1 MSNQSSAERVIRRPP
16 MEVREASERALS
28 KLRWHPSPSGPDS
41 FAAVWTS
48 RLFHF
53 KDDLSVHLLPAK
65 DGTRVRVKSASRV
78 GRYDFGQNARH
89 VRHFFEE
96 LERELQTRTEN

>member
-1 MSNQSSAERVIRRPP
+1 MSNQSSGERIVRSSP
-16 MEVREASERALS
+16 MEVREASRQALS
-28 KLRWHPSPSGPDS
+28 KLRWLPSPSGPDG

-53 KDDLSVHLLPAK
+53 KDDVTVSLLPAK
-65 DGTRVRVKSASRV
+65 EGTRVLVKSASRF

-89 VRHFFEE
+89 VRQFFEE
-96 LERELQTRTEN
+96 LERELGTSSQ

>member
-1 MSNQSSAERVIRRPP
+1 MGSRSLAACALEAGWRP
-16 MEVREASERALS
+16 VALG
-28 KLRWHPSPSGPDS
+28 SPA

-53 KDDLSVHLLPAK
+53 KDDLSVNLLPEK
-65 DGTRVRVKSASRV
+65 GGTKVRVKSASRV

-89 VRHFFEE
+89 VRQFFEE
-96 LERELQTRTEN
+96 LERELQTSSSDPLSVVSSELKTEN

>member
-1 MSNQSSAERVIRRPP
+1 MSYQSSEEKVIRRPP
-16 MEVREASERALS
+16 MEVREASRHALS
-28 KLRWHPSPSGPDS
+28 TLGWQPSPSGPYA

-53 KDDLSVHLLPAK
+53 KDDLSVNLLPEK
-65 DGTRVRVKSASRV
+65 GGTKVQVKSASRV

-89 VRHFFEE
+89 VRQFFEE
-96 LERELQTRTEN
+96 LERELQTSSQ

>member
-1 MSNQSSAERVIRRPP
+1 MSNQSSEERVIRRPP
-16 MEVREASERALS
+16 MEVREASLHALA
-28 KLRWHPSPSGPDS
+28 KLGWQPSPSGPYA

-53 KDDLSVHLLPAK
+53 KDDLSVNLLPEK
-65 DGTRVRVKSASRV
+65 GGTKVRVKSASRV

-89 VRHFFEE
+89 VRQFFEE
-96 LERELQTRTEN
+96 LERKLQTSSQ

>member
-1 MSNQSSAERVIRRPP
+1 MSNQSSEGRVIRRPP
-16 MEVREASERALS
+16 MEVRDASRRALS
-28 KLRWHPSPSGPDS
+28 NLRWHPSPSGPDG

-53 KDDLSVHLLPAK
+53 KDDVSVNLLPEKGA
-65 DGTRVRVKSASRV
+65 TRVRVKSASRV

-89 VRHFFEE
+89 VRQFFEE
-96 LERELQTRTEN
+96 LERELGTSSQ

>member
-1 MSNQSSAERVIRRPP
+1 
-16 MEVREASERALS
+16 MEVREASRLALS
-28 KLRWHPSPSGPDS
+28 KLGWRPLPSGPYA

-53 KDDLSVHLLPAK
+53 KDDLSVNLLPEK
-65 DGTRVRVKSASRV
+65 GGTKVRVKSASRI

-89 VRHFFEE
+89 VRRFFEE
-96 LERELQTRTEN
+96 LERELGRSSQ

>member
-1 MSNQSSAERVIRRPP
+1 MSNQSSAARVIRRPP
-16 MEVREASERALS
+16 MEVREASRRALS
-28 KLRWHPSPSGPDS
+28 KLRWHPSPSGPDG

-53 KDDLSVHLLPAK
+53 KDDLNVELLPEK
-65 DGTRVRVKSASRV
+65 GGTKVRVKSVSRV

-89 VRHFFEE
+89 VRQFFEE
-96 LERELQTRTEN
+96 LERELKTSSQ

>member
-1 MSNQSSAERVIRRPP
+1 MSNRFSEEKVIRRPP
-16 MEVREASERALS
+16 MEVREASRLALS
-28 KLRWHPSPSGPDS
+28 KLGWRPLPSGPYA

-53 KDDLSVHLLPAK
+53 KDDLSVNLLPEK
-65 DGTRVRVKSASRV
+65 GGTKVRVKSASRI

-89 VRHFFEE
+89 VRRFFEE
-96 LERELQTRTEN
+96 LERELGRSSQ